1 MNVVIVGGSGH
12 GKVVIDVVEQSG
24 AFHVLGILDA
34 KIPCGQRVLGYPVI
48 GNENDLAA
56 IIRTQQVE
64 GLFLAVGDNWLRWRI
79 SQSLKTAS
87 PAIRF
92 PTAVHPSAQL
102 ARTVRLGPGTVVMA
116 GCVVNS
122 DTTIGDFCILNTLC
136 SVDHDCRLGNYVSFA
151 PHACAGGNV
160 EVDDYSAVCLGANI
174 IHGVKIGAHA
184 VVGAGATV
192 LSDMPPQ
199 VVAYGTP
206 ARVVRRRAI
215 GDGYM

>member
-1 MNVVIVGGSGH
+1 MNVVILGGSGH
-12 GKVVIDVVEQSG
+12 GKVVIDIVEQSG
-24 AFHVLGILDA
+24 QFHVLGILDA
-34 KIPCGQRVLGYPVI
+34 KIPCGQQVLGYPVI

-56 IIRTQQVE
+56 IIRTQHVE
-64 GLFLAVGDNWLRWRI
+64 GLFLAVGDNWLRWKI
-79 SQSLKTAS
+79 SQSLKTLA
-87 PAIRF
+87 PAIQF

-122 DTTIGDFCILNTLC
+122 DTTVGDFCILNTLC
-136 SVDHDCRLGNYVSFA
+136 SVDHDCSLGNYVSFA

-160 EVDDYSAVCLGANI
+160 EVDDYTAVCLGANI

-192 LSDMPPQ
+192 LSDLPSQ

-206 ARVVRRRAI
+206 ARAVRRRAI
-215 GDGYM
+215 GEGYM